1 MPEQRQHPRYQ
12 VELPATFAGDHAGM
26 GIVYNL
32 GTGGC
37 KVVSDLPVKSG
48 ALLTVHLQVPEQT
61 NAITIRAAT
70 VRWTLE
76 HEFGVEFLGM
86 QELERTRLK
95 EFLATQVNIVA

>member
-1 MPEQRQHPRYQ
+1 
-12 VELPATFAGDHAGM
+12 M

-95 EFLATQVNIVA
+95 RFLATLVNIVA

>member
-1 MPEQRQHPRYQ
+1 M
-12 VELPATFAGDHAGM
+12 
-26 GIVYNL
+26 
-32 GTGGC
+32 
-37 KVVSDLPVKSG
+37 
-48 ALLTVHLQVPEQT
+48 HLQVPEQT